1 MSKFDK
7 VIFKLL
13 SGVSDNNFEFSD
25 LVSLLVRFGF
35 EVRTKGSHHIFFKK
49 DIEEIINLQSHNGK
63 AKPYQ
68 VKQVRTILIKYKLVK
83 DDENKI

>member
-13 SGVSDNNFEFSD
+13 PGVSDNNFEFSD

-35 EVRTKGSHHIFFKK
+35 EVRTKGSHHIFLRR
-49 DIEEIINLQSHNGK
+49 I
-63 AKPYQ
+63 
-68 VKQVRTILIKYKLVK
+68 
-83 DDENKI
+83 